1 MNDIYYGYSRL
12 NVGEAH
18 PGTGHVVTQD
28 DIDDDN
34 LQRLVREAND
44 AEEHAARL
52 RFIAHELSLSI
63 YARREQQP

>member
-18 PGTGHVVTQD
+18 PGTGHVVTQH

-34 LQRLVREAND
+34 LQRLIREAD
-44 AEEHAARL
+44 AAEEHAARL

-63 YARREQQP
+63 YARREQKP